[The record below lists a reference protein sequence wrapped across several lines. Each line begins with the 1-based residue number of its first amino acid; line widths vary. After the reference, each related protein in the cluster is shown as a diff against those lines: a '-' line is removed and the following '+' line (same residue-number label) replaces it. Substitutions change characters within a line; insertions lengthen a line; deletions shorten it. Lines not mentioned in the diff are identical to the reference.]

1 MSTQRR
7 NLTRGTIAPK
17 GSFRLARW
25 ASIDD
30 NVRRLQVHVRKLE
43 RKSARTQPQLLK
55 IVRMRRLWRER
66 AAAAGFAR
74 S

>member
-1 MSTQRR
+1 MSTQRGK
-7 NLTRGTIAPK
+7 LTRGTIAPK

-30 NVRRLQVHVRKLE
+30 NVSRLRVHVRKLE
-43 RKSARTQPQLLK
+43 RESARTEPQLLK
-55 IVRMRRLWRER
+55 IVRMRRRWRRR
-66 AAAAGFAR
+66 AAAAGMGR